1 MSRTQTLDNFNSYP
15 LESSQLHSTSL
26 GLESC
31 RHVVSYRGTIRREH
45 REKLLGQ
52 TSMVLWFTGLS
63 GSGKSTIAHAVE
75 ERLHAMGKL
84 TYVFDGDNVR
94 QGLCRDL
101 SFSQE
106 DRSEN
111 LRRISEMIR
120 LFLDAGIICLTAF
133 ISPLKADREKART
146 MINCGRFF
154 EIYVKCPLEVCE
166 QRDVKGLYKLARSG
180 KIQNYTGISSPYEEP
195 SHPDLILNT
204 SVLSLDECVEKVL
217 ENFVQQENF
226 QKTDATDDYMYSNKI
241 RTEL

>member
-1 MSRTQTLDNFNSYP
+1 MSRTQTFDHYNSGP
-15 LESSQLHSTSL
+15 HTNSQSYSTSL
-26 GLESC
+26 DLETH
-31 RHVVSYRGTIRREH
+31 RHVVSYRGAIRREH
-45 REKLLGQ
+45 RENLLGQ

-94 QGLCRDL
+94 QGLCKDL
-101 SFSQE
+101 NFTPE

-133 ISPLKADREKART
+133 ISPIRADREKVRT

-154 EIYVKCPLEVCE
+154 EVYVKCPLKVCE
-166 QRDVKGLYKLARSG
+166 QRDVKGLYRLARSG
-180 KIQNYTGISSPYEEP
+180 KIKNYTGISSPYEEP
-195 SHPDLILNT
+195 SHPDLILDT
-204 SVLSLDECVEKVL
+204 SVLSLDECVEKL
-217 ENFVQQENF
+217 LKKFVSKRTS
-226 QKTDATDDYMYSNKI
+226 QKKDSADDYLNSNNI